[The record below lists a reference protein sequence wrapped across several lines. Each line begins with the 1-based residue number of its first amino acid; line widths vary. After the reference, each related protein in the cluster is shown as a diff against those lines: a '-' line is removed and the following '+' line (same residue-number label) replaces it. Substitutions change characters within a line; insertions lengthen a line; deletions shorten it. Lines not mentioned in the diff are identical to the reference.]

1 MTNSIDRAE
10 AEKRL
15 WQELRDNATVML
27 GLEADDAHFQPMTAF
42 TEPENG
48 QIWFFTRSDT
58 DLARQIGAGQR
69 ATMIFQSRRL
79 HACLDGALS
88 IQHDPDRIEKYWNSV
103 VAAWYPDGKDDP
115 LLTLLCF
122 DCVNAQLWITET
134 GPLKFM
140 WEIAK
145 ANATGRTPDIGDRAD
160 ISLH

>member
-1 MTNSIDRAE
+1 M
-10 AEKRL
+10 KK
-15 WQELRDNATVML
+15 ELGIFVLLIVLCIIVSVINPNFLLTINL
-27 GLEADDAHFQPMTAF
+27 Q
-42 TEPENG
+42 N
-48 QIWFFTRSDT
+48 
-58 DLARQIGAGQR
+58 LARQIGAGQR

-122 DCVNAQLWITET
+122 DGVNAQLWITET